1 MLWNYTSKTLEQLTF
16 DWEEC
21 FTNKTVEAY
30 IFLSLRSYF
39 LNIDVNYILNKT
51 VDGKDPLLMSG
62 WKKNLAIKWK
72 NSAYCKEY
80 VRSGDTLL
88 DTLTY
93 LKRLLLPIWLLIS

>member
-1 MLWNYTSKTLEQLTF
+1 M
-16 DWEEC
+16 
-21 FTNKTVEAY
+21 
-30 IFLSLRSYF
+30 SYC
-39 LNIDVNYILNKT
+39 LNMYVNYILNKT

-62 WKKNLAIKWK
+62 LKKNLAIKWE
-72 NSAYCKEY
+72 NNAYCKEH